1 MQRAHQTPQIT
12 SIVGQ
17 APGHICIKLL
27 GRHSTVVAH
36 FGSSPPPPI
45 QVVGRPPRELS
56 CVIAVV
62 DAGCGV
68 VVRFSRSRCPEEK
81 SCATARCHTVGVLLL
96 VGLACESL
104 RSGGKS
110 GILLA
115 NVPTS
120 SCLGTGRS
128 KLSELSVL
136 RGGPGHRGARCC
148 RREGSGREW
157 AVWGVGAALAR
168 SPGWQALL
176 INSETPSH
184 TSNDLPH
191 HSLELHVLA
200 SGIAACVP
208 FATFFWHHGAFLHP
222 LPKDKQKCSSRYG
235 RRSAVVDRPSTM

>member
-81 SCATARCHTVGVLLL
+81 SCDCQV
-96 VGLACESL
+96 SL
-104 RSGGKS
+104 SEYS
-110 GILLA
+110 FLSAWLA
-115 NVPTS
+115 N
-120 SCLGTGRS
+120 LY
-128 KLSELSVL
+128 
-136 RGGPGHRGARCC
+136 
-148 RREGSGREW
+148 
-157 AVWGVGAALAR
+157 
-168 SPGWQALL
+168 
-176 INSETPSH
+176 
-184 TSNDLPH
+184 
-191 HSLELHVLA
+191 
-200 SGIAACVP
+200 GI
-208 FATFFWHHGAFLHP
+208 
-222 LPKDKQKCSSRYG
+222 CSQN
-235 RRSAVVDRPSTM
+235 